1 MSLISNWIDDDPG
14 GLHGRIAGHVA
25 VPGDTDWDQQR
36 AAWNLAADQHPVAV
50 ALPES
55 SDDVIAIVEFARERG
70 LRVAAQGTGHN
81 ATAALT
87 VNNAPPPGTGLCG
100 LTFAKW
106 TAAIAVVMWTL
117 ALVFA
122 LIGS

>member
-1 MSLISNWIDDDPG
+1 MIRLHDCCAQDRISLWGANLSLISNWIDDDPG

-55 SDDVIAIVEFARERG
+55 SDDVIAIVEFARDVR
-70 LRVAAQGTGHN
+70 
-81 ATAALT
+81 
-87 VNNAPPPGTGLCG
+87 
-100 LTFAKW
+100 
-106 TAAIAVVMWTL
+106 M
-117 ALVFA
+117 
-122 LIGS
+122 